1 MSNYIRSV
9 VTRTNRVV
17 KPKKERS
24 QNARYQLKWGLF
36 FLMPWFIGLLA
47 FRLLPIIFTFMLSFT
62 DYNDTQEFSFG
73 NLNWIGLDN
82 YAKLFN
88 DPDLAD
94 ALGVTFRFVAVA
106 VPVSLVLGLSLALL
120 VNSKYLLIPSF
131 FRTVLFLPNI
141 IPTVAGVLVFQ
152 GVLNPQ
158 SGWLNMALQIFGIE
172 GPRWL
177 YDPDTAVFALN
188 LVELWGVGNFMMV
201 YLIALQK
208 VPSEIYEAVRLDGA
222 NSIQSFYFIT
232 IPMISPALFY
242 SSIITVI
249 ASFQYFVVAMLL
261 GGRNGDPQGATLFFN
276 LHFYREAF
284 VFNDMGYASTLS
296 ILLFGIIM
304 ALTALMFG
312 FLQRGVYYTSPDA

>member
-1 MSNYIRSV
+1 MSDYLRSV
-9 VTRTNRVV
+9 ITRTNRVV

-47 FRLLPIIFTFMLSFT
+47 FRLLPIIFTFFLSFT
-62 DYNDTQEFSFG
+62 DYNDTKEFSFDTI
-73 NLNWIGLDN
+73 NWIGLDN
-82 YAKLFN
+82 YIKLFN

-94 ALGVTFRFVAVA
+94 ALGVTFRFAIVA
-106 VPVSLVLGLSLALL
+106 VPASLVVGLSLALL

-158 SGWLNMALQIFGIE
+158 SGWLNMILKSFGIE

-177 YDPDTAVFALN
+177 YDPDVAVVALN
-188 LVELWGVGNFMMV
+188 LVELWGIGNFMLI

-208 VPSEIYEAVRLDGA
+208 VPSEIYEAAKLDGA
-222 NSIQSFYFIT
+222 NSVQSFYFIT
-232 IPMISPALFY
+232 IPMISPAMFY
-242 SSIITVI
+242 ISIITTI
-249 ASFQYFVVAMLL
+249 LSFQYFVVAMLL
-261 GGRNGDPQGATLFFN
+261 GGRNGDPQGSTLFFN

-284 VFNDMGYASTLS
+284 VFNDMGYASTLAIVLFS
-296 ILLFGIIM
+296 IVM

>member
-1 MSNYIRSV
+1 MSDYLRSV
-9 VTRTNRVV
+9 ITRTNRVV

-47 FRLLPIIFTFMLSFT
+47 FRLLPIIFTFFLSFT
-62 DYNDTQEFSFG
+62 DYNDTKEFSFDTI
-73 NLNWIGLDN
+73 NWIGLDN

-94 ALGVTFRFVAVA
+94 ALGVTFRFVLVA
-106 VPVSLVLGLSLALL
+106 VPASLILGLSMALL

-131 FRTVLFLPNI
+131 FRTIFFLPNI
-141 IPTVAGVLVFQ
+141 IPTVAGLLIFQ

-158 SGWLNMALQIFGIE
+158 SGWLNMALKIFGID

-188 LVELWGVGNFMMV
+188 LVELWGIGNFMMV

-222 NSIQSFYFIT
+222 NSVQSFYFIT

-242 SSIITVI
+242 SAIITVI
-249 ASFQYFVVAMLL
+249 ASFQYFVIAMLL

-284 VFNDMGYASTLS
+284 VFNNMGYASTLS
-296 ILLFGIIM
+296 ILLFAIIM
-304 ALTALMFG
+304 GLTALMFG

>member
-1 MSNYIRSV
+1 MSHHSRSV
-9 VTRTNRVV
+9 VTRTNRIPKV
-17 KPKKERS
+17 KKVRS
-24 QNARYQLKWGLF
+24 QNSRYQLKWGLF
-36 FLMPWFIGLLA
+36 FLMPWLIGLLA
-47 FRLLPIIFTFMLSFT
+47 FRLLPIIFTFFLSFT
-62 DYNDTQEFSFG
+62 DYNDTKEFTPDNFKMV
-73 NLNWIGLDN
+73 GLDN
-82 YAKLFN
+82 YAKLFS
-88 DPDLAD
+88 DPDLAN
-94 ALGVTFRFVAVA
+94 ALGVTFKFVAVA
-106 VPVSLVLGLSLALL
+106 VPLTLVMALSLALL

-131 FRTVLFLPNI
+131 FRTILFLPNI

-158 SGWLNMALQIFGIE
+158 SGWLNIALKFFGID

-177 YDPDTAVFALN
+177 YDPDTAVLALN
-188 LVELWGVGNFMMV
+188 LVELWGVGNYMMV

-208 VPSEIYEAVRLDGA
+208 VPSEIYEAAKLDGA
-222 NSIQSFYFIT
+222 NSVQSFYFIT
-232 IPMISPALFY
+232 LPMISPVMFY
-242 SSIITVI
+242 TTIITVI

-284 VFNDMGYASTLS
+284 VFNDMGYASTLA
-296 ILLFGIIM
+296 IVLFGIIM